1 MKTIEIIIPEEIID
15 ILGSEEEAKK
25 EAKEALVLDLVRR
38 GKVSKQKAAELI
50 GINLWDLPDFLAKYQ
65 IPWFDYSKEDL
76 EKDLDALNKLEK
88 AEKALD

>member
-38 GKVSKQKAAELI
+38 GKVSKRKAAELI

-76 EKDLDALNKLEK
+76 EKDLDALKKLEK